1 MKAGCIFD
9 FAVLSRDLDLSL
21 SSLLPWLGQDIAEI
35 DVLLEN
41 T

>member
-1 MKAGCIFD
+1 MRPQVLPG
-9 FAVLSRDLDLSL
+9 AVCRQRGGDGEWKS
-21 SSLLPWLGQDIAEI
+21 LGQDIAEI